1 MVMEDDLTLGGEHTM
16 QYTDHVS
23 YKCTLETCIIL
34 LTNVFLISSIWN
46 KTKRN
51 TLSTDASQKNLNV
64 TNHQENAN
72 LKHDCT
78 QRPEDCDYLIN
89 INA

>member
-1 MVMEDDLTLGGEHTM
+1 MVTEYDLTLGGEHTM

-34 LTNVFLISSIWN
+34 STNVFLISSIWN

-51 TLSTDASQKNLNV
+51 TLSTDASQKKLNV

-72 LKHDCT
+72 LKRDCA
-78 QRPEDCDYLIN
+78 QKPEESDF
-89 INA
+89 